1 MAKIKMMA
9 LAGVLALTVL
19 LAASVPA
26 SAGGSAVTI
35 TGHGTGTI
43 RLDTATGAFT
53 GEESGVSSYL
63 GKYTVHLQGRAT
75 LAADGTV
82 TGTGTA
88 TIVAANGDQLTGD
101 FTVTG
106 NGQTQRVV
114 VTITGGTGR
123 FANATG
129 TLTVICHSA
138 GPPHQEGAVL
148 VLEHKCTMKGTVSH

>member
-9 LAGVLALTVL
+9 LAGVLALTMLV
-19 LAASVPA
+19 AASVPA
-26 SAGGSAVTI
+26 SASGRAVAI

-43 RLDTATGAFT
+43 RLDAATGAFT
-53 GEESGVSSYL
+53 GAESGVSSVL
-63 GKYTVHLQGRAT
+63 GTYTVHLQGQAT

-82 TGTGTA
+82 AGIGTA

-106 NGQTQRVV
+106 DGQTQTVV

-123 FANATG
+123 FKNATG
-129 TLTVICHSA
+129 TLTVICDA
-138 GPPHQEGAVL
+138 GPAHQEGAVL
-148 VLEHKCTMKGTVSH
+148 VLEHKCTMNGTASY

>member
-26 SAGGSAVTI
+26 SAGGRAVTI

-43 RLDTATGAFT
+43 RLDAATGAFT
-53 GEESGVSSYL
+53 GEESGVSSHL
-63 GKYTVHLQGRAT
+63 GTYTVHLQGRAT

-129 TLTVICHSA
+129 TLTVICHS
-138 GPPHQEGAVL
+138 GPSHQEGAVL